1 MSDCRVIAFYKFVAL
16 ADPAALQQP
25 LREGLEALGVKG
37 TVLLAREG
45 VNGTIAGPDQNMGAA
60 LALLKDLP
68 GCADLDSK
76 ASTARDMPFLRLKV
90 RLKQEIVTMG
100 VPEAD
105 PTCLVGDYVTPEA
118 WNDLIR
124 DPDTVIIDTRNQ
136 YEIALGTFQGAIDPE
151 TEAFRDFPAWFD
163 TFRVRLEAE
172 GRTPR
177 IAMFC
182 TGGIRCEKATSYV
195 RAAGLDQVYHLQ
207 GGILKYLETVP
218 EADSLWQGECFV
230 FDERVSVGHGLKQGD
245 YELCH
250 ACRMPVSAADRT
262 RPDFEAGVSCRHC
275 HDTFSPERLSALR
288 ERQKQVRLAE
298 ARGERHIGDE
308 VVMTP
313 RRRAGE

>member
-37 TVLLAREG
+37 TVLLALEG

-163 TFRVRLEAE
+163 AFRVRLEAE

>member
-163 TFRVRLEAE
+163 AFRVRLEAE

-262 RPDFEAGVSCRHC
+262 RPDFEVGVSCRHC

>member
-37 TVLLAREG
+37 TVLLALEG

>member
-1 MSDCRVIAFYKFVAL
+1 
-16 ADPAALQQP
+16 
-25 LREGLEALGVKG
+25 
-37 TVLLAREG
+37 
-45 VNGTIAGPDQNMGAA
+45 
-60 LALLKDLP
+60 
-68 GCADLDSK
+68 
-76 ASTARDMPFLRLKV
+76 
-90 RLKQEIVTMG
+90 
-100 VPEAD
+100 
-105 PTCLVGDYVTPEA
+105 
-118 WNDLIR
+118 
-124 DPDTVIIDTRNQ
+124 
-136 YEIALGTFQGAIDPE
+136 
-151 TEAFRDFPAWFD
+151 
-163 TFRVRLEAE
+163 
-172 GRTPR
+172 
-177 IAMFC
+177 MFC